1 MATTVNALLDVLE
14 QTSPPKPKWN
24 IRLEAPADPEINKKF
39 LEKFQIILG
48 FSFLRLD
55 NNLVPISDAATE
67 TVGPSGLPR
76 LTFEVTSNQKVQIP
90 LYYLKILTFERM
102 LRNL

>member
-1 MATTVNALLDVLE
+1 M
-14 QTSPPKPKWN
+14 QGPPNRGAGEGRGRP
-24 IRLEAPADPEINKKF
+24 
-39 LEKFQIILG
+39 
-48 FSFLRLD
+48 
-55 NNLVPISDAATE
+55 TE

>member
-1 MATTVNALLDVLE
+1 MNNTTKAFACTSTNPVARESTVKRVLV
-14 QTSPPKPKWN
+14 
-24 IRLEAPADPEINKKF
+24 I
-39 LEKFQIILG
+39 
-48 FSFLRLD
+48 
-55 NNLVPISDAATE
+55 TE

>member
-1 MATTVNALLDVLE
+1 MEVHYT
-14 QTSPPKPKWN
+14 
-24 IRLEAPADPEINKKF
+24 
-39 LEKFQIILG
+39 
-48 FSFLRLD
+48 
-55 NNLVPISDAATE
+55 ISLKLATE